1 MEDTAKLG
9 DRNVV
14 YSSHGQEGDLGLG
27 KESLIL
33 ESESV
38 TYARQPCADAQ
49 QEMAQ

>member
-9 DRNVV
+9 DRNVI
-14 YSSHGQEGDLGLG
+14 YSSHGQGGELSLG

-38 TYARQPCADAQ
+38 TCARQPCADAQ
-49 QEMAQ
+49 QELAQ